1 MKVTRVSGYP
11 GLYREE
17 LGKEGS
23 RFRIV
28 IHHKNEKTQEYFY
41 FGAKRSEAD
50 ARAEAIKRW
59 QEIRKTTPVMSRVE
73 FAQVERRKSRTGI
86 VGVRRVPKTVK
97 GHEYYFWEGWWS
109 DRRHNRRVRCFSVD
123 KYGEEEAKKLAIKAR
138 RDGLA
143 EIADA

>member
-1 MKVTRVSGYP
+1 MKIKRVSGYP

-28 IHHKNEKTQEYFY
+28 IQHKNATRQEYFY

-59 QEIRKTTPVMSRVE
+59 KEIRETTPVMSRVE

-86 VGVRRVPKTVK
+86 VGVRRTRKIVK

-109 DRRHNRRVRCFSVD
+109 DRRRNRRVHGFSVD
-123 KYGEEEAKKLAIKAR
+123 KYGEEEAKKRAIKAR